1 MSLLGDNQPLTG
13 LGSGL
18 GVSGGGSLFTTQNVG
33 AGGLLSSAAGNT
45 GLTSIEDLVPKQKQ
59 AGLLAAG
66 ERAVLYVFRPVQSRA
81 LTDQAHRAN
90 LFHFDD
96 RFCAQAAETIE
107 SAIHRGTSSRSV
119 LALANGPEA
128 SRLLRPS
135 SSPDAI
141 VKTSTLSGNW
151 QFMLC
156 IYEGGE
162 SSLARQRVVLTGYFI
177 DEPINPLTLHSSKPT
192 ANPQATMVFTHKTV
206 VGMQRSA
213 DYTGTPQASYATFLD
228 VHCVNPQQQ
237 MPLTAGEMHL
247 LDATTC
253 INTLDGTV
261 NGSSFSTP
269 GATSGLSSLEGSTDL
284 NTTHDRSK
292 HAIREVLT
300 CVHQGHEQFQMESRM
315 SSFSG
320 GMNFATPRANGD
332 TLLGIVK
339 EQFTSRNT
347 AMYGG
352 DKSPKSRDTWHLGRL
367 IRTYPGLRIEPLQ
380 PEGAYM
386 FSAADQS
393 AGSEHNTFSA
403 LLCAEV
409 PAIMVDAGL
418 GTLSFTATV
427 RHKSKTLSS
436 ALVSSGSEDTNVFY
450 SISLREAYMAIP
462 EGELNIRANAVMREL
477 CAGVFENILM
487 LRGEF
492 TVSAS
497 FSLSGRS
504 HVLLNFL
511 GDTVKNTVPYEVPTS
526 LSGLITPSLG
536 MAQCH
541 GHNAQEIQQFM
552 GFVLGDS
559 AVDAATR
566 QIPLTQSGILDGSGS
581 KEGGLGL
588 FSENGLLSGGL
599 DAPLTGSPEMTGSS
613 GLGLGGT
620 GGGINLLG

>member
-18 GVSGGGSLFTTQNVG
+18 SGSGGLFTTQNSG
-33 AGGLLSSAAGNT
+33 AGSLLSSSPGNT
-45 GLTSIEDLVPKQKQ
+45 GLAPIESLVPEQKQ
-59 AGLLAAG
+59 AGLLG
-66 ERAVLYVFRPVQSRA
+66 NTDRAVLYIFRPAQSRP

-96 RFCAQAAETIE
+96 RFCAQAAEAIE
-107 SAIHRGTSSRSV
+107 SAIHRGTSARSV
-119 LALANGPEA
+119 LALANGPDA
-128 SRLLRPS
+128 SKLLRPS
-135 SSPDAI
+135 TSPDAI
-141 VKTSTLSGNW
+141 VRTSTLSNNW

-156 IYEGGE
+156 IYEKAG
-162 SSLARQRVVLTGYFI
+162 SSLASQRVVLTGYFI
-177 DEPINPLTLHSSKPT
+177 DEPINPLTLHSAKPT
-192 ANPQATMVFTHKTV
+192 VNPQATLVFTHKTV

-213 DYTGTPQASYATFLD
+213 DYTGTPQASYNTFLD
-228 VHCVNPQQQ
+228 VHCLNPQQQ
-237 MPLTAGEMHL
+237 MPLTQSEMHL

-253 INTLDGTV
+253 INTLDGTAG
-261 NGSSFSTP
+261 GSSFSTP
-269 GATSGLSSLEGSTDL
+269 GATSGLSSLEGSTDI

-292 HAIREVLT
+292 HAVREVLT

-320 GMNFATPRANGD
+320 AINFSTPRASGD

-352 DKSPKSRDTWHLGRL
+352 DKSPKSRDSWHLNRL

-393 AGSEHNTFSA
+393 TSNEYNTFSA

-427 RHKSKTLSS
+427 KHKTKTLSS
-436 ALVSSGSEDTNVFY
+436 ALMSSGAEDTNVFY
-450 SISLREAYMAIP
+450 SISLREAYMQIP
-462 EGELNIRANAVMREL
+462 ESELNIRANAVMREL
-477 CAGVFENILM
+477 CSGVFENILM

-511 GDTVKNTVPYEVPTS
+511 GDTYQNTVPYEVPTS
-526 LSGLITPSLG
+526 LSGLITPTLG
-536 MAQCH
+536 VAQCH

-559 AVDAATR
+559 AVDNATR
-566 QIPLTQSGILDGSGS
+566 QIPLTQSGVLNGTNSAG
-581 KEGGLGL
+581 GGLGL
-588 FSENGLLSGGL
+588 FSESGLLSGGL
-599 DAPLTGSPEMTGSS
+599 DAPLTGSPEMNGGS

-620 GGGINLLG
+620 GGGVNLLG